1 MRHDLRFGRASLVTA
16 MTVGLMAGVSL
27 ATLATP
33 VAAQSTITGGF
44 DVGPGGLQGVFN
56 PLSAT
61 AGFTWYSLYFEPL
74 VINDAK
80 LEKIVGALATSYT
93 VSEDKLTYTFKLAD
107 AKWHDG
113 KPFTAADVKFT
124 FATAKSAAS
133 GTVFASRL
141 GAVAS
146 VETPDDKTV
155 VLKLSSPNA
164 GLLATLTQLMML
176 PEHALK
182 DIPADQL
189 AKHEWWAKT
198 PVGTGPYKFARYVT
212 DQYVELTAN
221 ADYRGGKP
229 VTDRIIN
236 RYFANTAAAVAALR
250 SGEIAFTYVES
261 DDVPT
266 FRDNAAFRV
275 IDGNS
280 YVVNYVGFNQETD
293 LWKDVRVRKAFMYAV
308 NRDAI
313 IQALYKGAATPAN
326 CGYVAD
332 SFVPKGIDAY
342 AYDPAKAKAL
352 LAEAGWD
359 KINGTKPITFLT
371 YYNTPQAANVMAAI
385 QSMLAQVGINVVPR
399 AVDVATY
406 NGIIYAKTPD
416 AAQFPLVYAGLQN
429 GPDPSAI
436 NIGLNEKQIPP
447 NGANFLHIR
456 MPEVSGAFDAA
467 MQETNDAKRFERYQ
481 AVCKA
486 MNANLPWATMWVANR
501 YGVASKKLTNFTWIP
516 APAGGPY
523 DAKPEKWAITP

>member
-1 MRHDLRFGRASLVTA
+1 MRYDRRLARISFATA
-16 MTVGLMAGVSL
+16 LAAVLTTGVSL
-27 ATLATP
+27 TALAQP
-33 VAAQSTITGGF
+33 AAAQSTISGGF
-44 DVGPGGLQGVFN
+44 DVGPGGLQGNFN

-61 AGFTWYSLYFEPL
+61 AGYTWLSLYFEPL
-74 VINDAK
+74 ITNDAK
-80 LEKIVGALATSYT
+80 LEKFVGALASSYT
-93 VSEDKLTYTFKLAD
+93 VSDDKLTYTFKLVD

-113 KPFTAADVKFT
+113 KPFTSADVKFT
-124 FATAKSAAS
+124 FATAKNGAT
-133 GTVFASRL
+133 GTVFAARL

-146 VETPDDKTV
+146 VETPDAKTV
-155 VLKLSSPNA
+155 VLKLSQPNA

-189 AKHEWWAKT
+189 AKHEWWVKT
-198 PVGTGPYKFARYVT
+198 PIGTGPYKFARYVT

-221 ADYRGGKP
+221 ADYRAGKP

-250 SGEIAFTYVES
+250 SGEIAFTYVEA
-261 DDVPT
+261 DDVAT

-280 YVVNYVGFNQETD
+280 YVVNYVGFNQETP
-293 LWKDVRVRKAFMYAV
+293 LFKDVKVRQAVMYAI

-313 IQALYKGAATPAN
+313 IKALYNGAATPAN
-326 CGYVAD
+326 CGYVVD
-332 SFVPKGIDAY
+332 SFVPKDIEKY
-342 AYDPAKAKAL
+342 AYDPAKAKQL

-359 KINGTKPITFLT
+359 KINGSKPITFLT

-406 NGIIYAKTPD
+406 NGLIYAKTPD
-416 AAQFPLVYAGLQN
+416 LTQFPLVYAGLQN

-456 MPEVSGAFDAA
+456 MPDVTAAFDAA
-467 MQETNDAKRFERYQ
+467 MGEVNDSKRFDRYQ

-486 MNANLPWATMWVANR
+486 MNKDLPWATMWVANR
-501 YGVASKKLTNFTWIP
+501 YGVASKKLVNFTWIP